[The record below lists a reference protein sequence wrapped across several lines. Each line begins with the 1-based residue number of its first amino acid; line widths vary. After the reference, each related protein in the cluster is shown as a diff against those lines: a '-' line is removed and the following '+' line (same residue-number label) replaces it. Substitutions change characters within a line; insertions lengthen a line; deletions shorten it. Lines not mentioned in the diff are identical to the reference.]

1 MNSGPLLF
9 LGLFVTMAIS
19 WLSFI
24 IGPQLQLGSLQPT
37 TNVVVNGNGVI
48 YPNAEPGDAH
58 QGAEVYRAEGCASCH
73 TQQVRPRSQGADILR
88 GWGIRR
94 STSYDYLFD
103 QPAMLGSLR
112 IGPDLANA
120 WRVHECRHRPA
131 PALRSELCHAGL
143 HHAVLPILVSQAK
156 DWKRAVAKCP
166 LVDRRTGPSCWL

>member
-120 WRVHECRHRPA
+120 GRRMNAGTVLLRLYA
-131 PALRSELCHAGL
+131 PNFVMPGSIMPCYRFLFHKQKIGNAPSPNALWL
-143 HHAVLPILVSQAK
+143 
-156 DWKRAVAKCP
+156 
-166 LVDRRTGPSCWL
+166 TG